1 MLYIVH
7 FTAFC
12 LGGGPFFSGHGV
24 HVVGGDFY
32 AYKQHD
38 HISEYLYFGKL
49 AVTFHLC
56 IIVADVC
63 VKIVLMLL

>member
-1 MLYIVH
+1 MGVYFLNTVYL
-7 FTAFC
+7 C
-12 LGGGPFFSGHGV
+12 V

-56 IIVADVC
+56 IIIADVC
-63 VKIVLMLL
+63 VKIVLMLLQSYDYGS